1 MSTHVGFMNVDD
13 MYNNILNEMNEDT
26 DITNE
31 VETERV
37 QYIVVMDG
45 KIVFLVRQINI

>member
-13 MYNNILNEMNEDT
+13 MYNNILNEMNKDT

-31 VETERV
+31 VEVERI
-37 QYIVVMDG
+37 Q
-45 KIVFLVRQINI
+45 